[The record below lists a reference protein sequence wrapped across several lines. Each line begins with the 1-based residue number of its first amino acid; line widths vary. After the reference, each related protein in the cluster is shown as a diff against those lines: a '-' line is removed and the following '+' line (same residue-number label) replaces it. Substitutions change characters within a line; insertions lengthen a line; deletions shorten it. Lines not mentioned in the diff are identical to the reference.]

1 MLLHIVILCTFIIV
15 NNFSFGMLSFFV
27 STIILI
33 LVYIYANRWLSLS
46 ENNLQSLAREI
57 ATGKQYTVDELP
69 FGLIILNDDDEIMWM
84 NEYMERVVPVDLYK
98 EPINVTFP
106 NLLTTLRSNNLT
118 STEAMYND
126 RHYRVYHEEDIKAL
140 HFVDITELKELENKI
155 ENARP
160 VIGILFLDNYD
171 DVTQNMTEALKSE
184 LNNMITTSINEWAT
198 EHHIYI
204 RRFSNDRFMI
214 VMNTESLKSVEKT
227 KFGLLD
233 TVRDNTQEIGAQ
245 ITLSIGIGEG
255 SDDYTEVGHLAQS
268 ALDLSLGRGGD
279 QVAIKAI
286 NGSARFYGGKT
297 DPMEKRTRV
306 KARVMAHAL
315 RDILLEGDNVI
326 IMGHKNPDVDSIGAS
341 IGVAKIA
348 SSSDID
354 AKIILNE
361 SDLDDTLSRLMKE
374 VRDHESL
381 YNLFISSD
389 DAWDIM
395 TPNTTVVVVDTHR
408 PSMVLDEDILNKA
421 TRKVVIDH
429 HRRADEMISNPLLVY
444 MEPYASSACE
454 LVAELLEYQ
463 YKQNKMS
470 RIEAT
475 IMLTGIIVDTR
486 NYTLRTGSRTFD
498 AASYLRSNGADPVLA
513 QTFLKD
519 DIDTF
524 IARSDLIKSAN
535 IDKHGIAIVKA
546 DPTMTYHPVTVAQAA
561 DTLLQMEGVRA
572 SFVVATREDESIGI
586 SARSLGEVNVQLV
599 MEALGGGGHLTNA
612 ATRRTDLTI
621 DELYDELVTE
631 IEKVR
636 DSRSENE

>member
-1 MLLHIVILCTFIIV
+1 MFKVLDKKLILIPFAIMLLHIVILCTFIIV
-15 NNFSFGMLSFFV
+15 NNFSFGILSFFV

-46 ENNLQSLAREI
+46 ENNLQSLAKDI
-57 ATGKQYTVDELP
+57 ATGRQYTVDELP

-118 STEAMYND
+118 STETMYND

-140 HFVDITELKELENKI
+140 HFVDITQLKELENKI

-214 VMNTESLKSVEKT
+214 VMNSESLKSVEKT

-255 SDDYTEVGHLAQS
+255 SDDYIEVGHLAQS

-279 QVAIKAI
+279 QVAIKAV

-326 IMGHKNPDVDSIGAS
+326 IMGHENPDVDSI
-341 IGVAKIA
+341 
-348 SSSDID
+348 
-354 AKIILNE
+354 
-361 SDLDDTLSRLMKE
+361 
-374 VRDHESL
+374 
-381 YNLFISSD
+381 
-389 DAWDIM
+389 
-395 TPNTTVVVVDTHR
+395 
-408 PSMVLDEDILNKA
+408 
-421 TRKVVIDH
+421 
-429 HRRADEMISNPLLVY
+429 
-444 MEPYASSACE
+444 
-454 LVAELLEYQ
+454 
-463 YKQNKMS
+463 
-470 RIEAT
+470 
-475 IMLTGIIVDTR
+475 
-486 NYTLRTGSRTFD
+486 
-498 AASYLRSNGADPVLA
+498 
-513 QTFLKD
+513 
-519 DIDTF
+519 
-524 IARSDLIKSAN
+524 
-535 IDKHGIAIVKA
+535 
-546 DPTMTYHPVTVAQAA
+546 
-561 DTLLQMEGVRA
+561 
-572 SFVVATREDESIGI
+572 
-586 SARSLGEVNVQLV
+586 
-599 MEALGGGGHLTNA
+599 
-612 ATRRTDLTI
+612 
-621 DELYDELVTE
+621 
-631 IEKVR
+631 
-636 DSRSENE
+636 